1 MVVGWLLLVC
11 VLLGFDALGLWFVV
25 LWVWCVGGF
34 WSLIVVLVDLG
45 WCFGWVVYL
54 ICLVWFCV

>member
-25 LWVWCVGGF
+25 LCVWCVGGF
-34 WSLIVVLVDLG
+34 CIIDSGVGGFGVVFRLG
-45 WCFGWVVYL
+45 
-54 ICLVWFCV
+54 CLFD